1 MAHGLQE
8 APAPSRTRFPGLQPG
23 ACARDSKQGTQATGV
38 CFAKQMA
45 LPRRGDA
52 RACGNPSGLDLA
64 LTTPLLQLR
73 TCQVLPLCPH
83 SGETRH
89 SEQSSSPCCPHPDP
103 SVIVKRLNGAWK
115 DGDITTDHTD
125 ANQTTMRYHTSQNG
139 HHQ

>member
-45 LPRRGDA
+45 LPGRGDA

-73 TCQVLPLCPH
+73 TLLQLPGFATL
-83 SGETRH
+83 
-89 SEQSSSPCCPHPDP
+89 SPQWRD
-103 SVIVKRLNGAWK
+103 
-115 DGDITTDHTD
+115 
-125 ANQTTMRYHTSQNG
+125 QTLRTEFLTLLSPPLSISDC
-139 HHQ
+139 